1 MSAAAAP
8 LLRTGALGRRSG
20 HGAGKN
26 ETMDTALLETD
37 ALDRRF
43 GGLTAVDGVSIAVR
57 AGQIHAVIGPNGA
70 GKTTL
75 VGMICG
81 RIRPSAG
88 RILFE
93 GRDITRLPAWR
104 RVLAGIVYT
113 FQVTSIYR
121 NLSVRENVA
130 LAARRPLMR
139 SAFAWFHLDPQA
151 LEARVEGALATLDL
165 APQGDRCAG
174 ELPYGHQ
181 RLLEVAMGLAL
192 EPRLLV
198 LDEPAQGLAEHEIE
212 TFCER
217 VREISTRAT
226 VILIEHNIDVV
237 LRLSSHIT
245 VMDQGRVIADGDPAS
260 VEADPEVQRAYL
272 GRR

>member
-1 MSAAAAP
+1 MSSAARP
-8 LLRTGALGRRSG
+8 ETGAPERRLGPGR
-20 HGAGKN
+20 GKDGTAN
-26 ETMDTALLETD
+26 VALLETEG
-37 ALDRRF
+37 LGRRF
-43 GGLTAVDGVSIAVR
+43 GGLAAVDDVSVAVR
-57 AGQIHAVIGPNGA
+57 AGHIHAVIGPNGA

-81 RIRPSAG
+81 RTRPSAG
-88 RILFE
+88 RIRFE
-93 GRDITRLPAWR
+93 GRDITRLPAWS

-121 NLSVRENVA
+121 GLSVRENVA

-139 SAFAWFHLDPQA
+139 SPTAWLHLDPDA
-151 LEARVEGALATLDL
+151 LEARVDRALRTLDL
-165 APQGDRCAG
+165 DAQGDRAAG

-192 EPRLLV
+192 EPRLLI

-217 VREISTRAT
+217 IREISARAT

-245 VMDQGRVIADGDPAS
+245 VMDRGRVIADGDPAS

>member
-1 MSAAAAP
+1 MASVSA
-8 LLRTGALGRRSG
+8 
-20 HGAGKN
+20 
-26 ETMDTALLETD
+26 ALLETE
-37 ALDRRF
+37 ALTRRF
-43 GGLTAVDGVSIAVR
+43 GGLLAVDEASIAVR
-57 AGQIHAVIGPNGA
+57 AGQIHAIIGPNGA

-75 VGMICG
+75 VGMISG
-81 RIRPSAG
+81 RTRPSAG
-88 RILFE
+88 RIRFE

-104 RVLAGIVYT
+104 RVGAGIVYT

-121 NLSVRENVA
+121 DLSVRENAA
-130 LAARRPLMR
+130 LAARRSLMR
-139 SAFAWFHLDPQA
+139 FPAGWLHLDQDA
-151 LEARVEGALATLDL
+151 LEARVDRALDSLDL
-165 APQGDRCAG
+165 SAQGERRAG

-192 EPRLLV
+192 RPRLLI
-198 LDEPAQGLAEHEIE
+198 LDEPAQGLAEHEID

-217 VREISTRAT
+217 VREISARAT

-245 VMDQGRVIADGDPAS
+245 VMDRGRVIANGDPAS
-260 VEADPEVQRAYL
+260 IESDHEVQRAYL

>member
-1 MSAAAAP
+1 MSTAR
-8 LLRTGALGRRSG
+8 LDTGAPERHLGLG
-20 HGAGKN
+20 PGKDG
-26 ETMDTALLETD
+26 TVDMALLETEG
-37 ALDRRF
+37 LGRRF
-43 GGLTAVDGVSIAVR
+43 GGLAAVDDVSVGVR

-93 GRDITRLPAWR
+93 GRDITRLPAWS

-121 NLSVRENVA
+121 GLSVRENVA

-139 SAFAWFHLDPQA
+139 SPAAWLHLDPGL
-151 LEARVEGALATLDL
+151 LETRVERALRTLDL
-165 APQGDRCAG
+165 DAQGDRAAG

-192 EPRLLV
+192 EPRLLI

-217 VREISTRAT
+217 IREISNRAT

-237 LRLSSHIT
+237 LRLSSRIT

>member
-1 MSAAAAP
+1 MSA
-8 LLRTGALGRRSG
+8 
-20 HGAGKN
+20 
-26 ETMDTALLETD
+26 ALLETE
-37 ALDRRF
+37 ALSRRF
-43 GGLTAVDGVSIAVR
+43 GGLTAVDRVSIAVK
-57 AGQIHAVIGPNGA
+57 AGHIHAVIGPNGA

-81 RIRPSAG
+81 RVRPSAG
-88 RILFE
+88 QIRFE
-93 GRDITRLPAWR
+93 GRTITRLPSWK

-113 FQVTSIYR
+113 FQITSIYR
-121 NLSVRENVA
+121 GLSVRENVA

-139 SAFAWFHLDPQA
+139 SPGGWLHLDRRA
-151 LEARVEGALATLDL
+151 LEARVEGALRTLDL
-165 APQGDRCAG
+165 VALGDRCAG

-192 EPRLLV
+192 EPRLLI
-198 LDEPAQGLAEHEIE
+198 LDEPAQGLAEHEIDI
-212 TFCER
+212 FCER

-245 VMDQGRVIADGDPAS
+245 VMDGGRVIADGDPAS

>member
-1 MSAAAAP
+1 MAAVSA
-8 LLRTGALGRRSG
+8 T
-20 HGAGKN
+20 
-26 ETMDTALLETD
+26 LLETEV
-37 ALDRRF
+37 LTRRF
-43 GGLTAVDGVSIAVR
+43 GGLVAVDAVSIAVR
-57 AGQIHAVIGPNGA
+57 AGQIHAIIGPNGA

-81 RIRPSAG
+81 RTRPSGG
-88 RILFE
+88 RIRFE
-93 GRDITRLPAWR
+93 GRDITGMPAWSR
-104 RVLAGIVYT
+104 AVAGIVYT

-121 NLSVRENVA
+121 GLSVRENVA

-139 SAFAWFHLDPQA
+139 SPSAWLHLDPET
-151 LEARVEGALATLDL
+151 LEARVESALDTLDL
-165 APQGDRCAG
+165 AKLGDRCAG

-192 EPRLLV
+192 EPRLLI

-217 VREISTRAT
+217 IREISTRAT

-245 VMDQGRVIADGDPAS
+245 VMNQGRVIADGDPAS
-260 VEADPEVQRAYL
+260 VESDHEVQRAYL

>member
-1 MSAAAAP
+1 VSAAPPETEA
-8 LLRTGALGRRSG
+8 LERRLRHGR
-20 HGAGKN
+20 GK
-26 ETMDTALLETD
+26 EGSVDMALLETRG
-37 ALDRRF
+37 LGRRF
-43 GGLTAVDGVSIAVR
+43 GGLAAVDDVSIATR

-75 VGMICG
+75 VGMVCG
-81 RIRPSAG
+81 RIRPSTG
-88 RILFE
+88 RILFR
-93 GRDITRLPAWR
+93 GRDITRLPAWSR
-104 RVLAGIVYT
+104 ALAGIVYT

-121 NLSVRENVA
+121 GLPVRENVA
-130 LAARRPLMR
+130 LAARRPLMG
-139 SAFAWFHLDPQA
+139 SPTAWLHIDPGL
-151 LEARVEGALATLDL
+151 LETRVERALRTLGLDV
-165 APQGDRCAG
+165 QGDRPAG

-192 EPRLLV
+192 EPRLLI

-217 VREISTRAT
+217 IREISTRAT

-260 VEADPEVQRAYL
+260 IEADSEVQRAYL

>member
-1 MSAAAAP
+1 MAGRRGLPFVSAAAAP
-8 LLRTGALGRRSG
+8 LLKTEGLG
-20 HGAGKN
+20 
-26 ETMDTALLETD
+26 
-37 ALDRRF
+37 RRF
-43 GGLTAVDGVSIAVR
+43 GGLAAVDGVSLGVR
-57 AGQIHAVIGPNGA
+57 AGQIHAIIGPNGA

-88 RILFE
+88 RIRFE
-93 GRDITRLPAWR
+93 GRDITRTPAWS
-104 RVLAGIVYT
+104 RVRAGIVYT
-113 FQVTSIYR
+113 FQVTSIYGS
-121 NLSVRENVA
+121 LSVRENVA

-139 SAFAWFHLDPQA
+139 SPAAWLHLDPEA
-151 LEARVEGALATLDL
+151 LEARVERALRTLDL
-165 APQGDRCAG
+165 EAQGARPAG

-192 EPRLLV
+192 SPRLLI

-217 VREISTRAT
+217 VRDIAARAT
-226 VILIEHNIDVV
+226 VILIEHNMDVV

-245 VMDQGRVIADGDPAS
+245 VMDRGRVIADGDPAS

>member
-1 MSAAAAP
+1 MASVSA
-8 LLRTGALGRRSG
+8 
-20 HGAGKN
+20 
-26 ETMDTALLETD
+26 ALLETK
-37 ALDRRF
+37 ALTRRF
-43 GGLTAVDGVSIAVR
+43 GGLLAVDEVSIAVR
-57 AGQIHAVIGPNGA
+57 AGQIHAIIGPNGA

-81 RIRPSAG
+81 RTRPSGG
-88 RILFE
+88 RIRFE
-93 GRDITRLPAWR
+93 GLDITGTPAWSR
-104 RVLAGIVYT
+104 AMAGIVYT

-121 NLSVRENVA
+121 ELSVRENVA

-139 SAFAWFHLDPQA
+139 SPAAWLHLDA
-151 LEARVEGALATLDL
+151 GTLEARVEQALDTLDL
-165 APQGDRCAG
+165 VEQGERSAG

-192 EPRLLV
+192 EPRLLI
-198 LDEPAQGLAEHEIE
+198 LDEPTQGLAEHEIE
-212 TFCER
+212 TLCQR
-217 VREISTRAT
+217 IREISTRTTA
-226 VILIEHNIDVV
+226 ILIEHNIDVV

-260 VEADPEVQRAYL
+260 IEADHEVQRAYL

>member
-1 MSAAAAP
+1 MNAF
-8 LLRTGALGRRSG
+8 
-20 HGAGKN
+20 
-26 ETMDTALLETD
+26 LLETE
-37 ALDRRF
+37 ALARRF
-43 GGLTAVDGVSIAVR
+43 GGLSAVDGVSIGVK
-57 AGQIHAVIGPNGA
+57 AGQIHAIIGPNGA

-75 VGMICG
+75 IGMICG
-81 RIRPSAG
+81 RTRPSAG
-88 RILFE
+88 RIRFD
-93 GRDITRLPAWR
+93 GRDITRTPAWS

-113 FQVTSIYR
+113 FQITSIYR
-121 NLSVRENVA
+121 GLSVRENVA
-130 LAARRPLMR
+130 FAAQRALLR
-139 SAFAWFHLDPQA
+139 SPAAWLHVERGA
-151 LEARVEGALATLDL
+151 LEARVDGALAALDL
-165 APQGDRCAG
+165 GGLGSRCAG

-192 EPRLLV
+192 RPRLLI

-217 VREISTRAT
+217 VREISARTT

-260 VEADPEVQRAYL
+260 VEGDAAVQRAYL